1 MDNKIKSWVETRI
14 IIMNSKSMKYKMK
27 FGFIKLNLL

>member
-1 MDNKIKSWVETRI
+1 MDKEIKSWVETRI
-14 IIMNSKSMKYKMK
+14 KIMKSKSMQYKMK